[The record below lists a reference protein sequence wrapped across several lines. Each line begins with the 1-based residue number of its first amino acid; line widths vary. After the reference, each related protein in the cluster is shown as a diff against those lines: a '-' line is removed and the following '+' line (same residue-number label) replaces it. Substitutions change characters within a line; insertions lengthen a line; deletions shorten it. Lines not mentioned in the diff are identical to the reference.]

1 MNERDGARGRVRRG
15 KQTFTNRLDS
25 LSVRGARRGR
35 AEWSRDDGPV
45 AHRMKVAR
53 MAAALILIVE
63 DFADSREM
71 YVEFLQAQG
80 FRVSAAEDGIAALRS
95 IESAIPDLVVLD
107 VALPKLDG
115 LSVLRRL
122 RSDPRFASL
131 PVLTL
136 SASLGAD
143 YHRVAM
149 AAGATAALEKP
160 CLPEELLAAVQK
172 ALDERG

>member
-1 MNERDGARGRVRRG
+1 
-15 KQTFTNRLDS
+15 
-25 LSVRGARRGR
+25 
-35 AEWSRDDGPV
+35 
-45 AHRMKVAR
+45 MKVAR

-107 VALPKLDG
+107 VALP
-115 LSVLRRL
+115 
-122 RSDPRFASL
+122 
-131 PVLTL
+131 
-136 SASLGAD
+136 
-143 YHRVAM
+143 
-149 AAGATAALEKP
+149 

>member
-1 MNERDGARGRVRRG
+1 MNERDGARERARGG

-25 LSVRGARRGR
+25 LSMRGARRER

-45 AHRMKVAR
+45 PHRVKVAR
-53 MAAALILIVE
+53 MAAARILIVE

-80 FRVSAAEDGIAALRS
+80 FRVAAAEDGIDALRS

-115 LSVLRRL
+115 LSVLRRFRSGPRVGGPSGLVVSGRL
-122 RSDPRFASL
+122 R
-131 PVLTL
+131 
-136 SASLGAD
+136 
-143 YHRVAM
+143 
-149 AAGATAALEKP
+149 AAPHGPPAWAGGLRA
-160 CLPEELLAAVQK
+160 
-172 ALDERG
+172 RG